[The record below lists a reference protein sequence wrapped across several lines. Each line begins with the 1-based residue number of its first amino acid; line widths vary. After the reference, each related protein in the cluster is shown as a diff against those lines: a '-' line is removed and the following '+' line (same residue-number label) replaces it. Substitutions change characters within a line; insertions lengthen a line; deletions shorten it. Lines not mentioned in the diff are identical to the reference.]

1 MATARLAMSY
11 DREVMAFPGRP
22 EDKYSAGCNF
32 LIKENIAA
40 LTENATDVAH
50 LLGYP
55 IKKRHCNKRSYRI
68 SATTNKGIHSFSS

>member
-1 MATARLAMSY
+1 
-11 DREVMAFPGRP
+11 MAFPGRP

-55 IKKRHCNKRSYRI
+55 IKNDT
-68 SATTNKGIHSFSS
+68 ATNDLTEFQRRRTRE